1 MSYAPQLGAVAAIAA
16 AASALAVTANGQ
28 PAPAPGPAT
37 LHVIEKKTS
46 FTLVDTGRKGESR
59 GDLGVLAGNLLDAAD
74 GHKIGRFQGVC
85 VVIKPA
91 AGNTQCTFTLSLPDG
106 QITTQAGY
114 GAGFNGN
121 KVVHEAVVG
130 GTDSYSDAR
139 GQVISEET
147 GQTTGRLTIELAG

>member
-1 MSYAPQLGAVAAIAA
+1 MRYAPQLAAVAAIAA
-16 AASALAVTANGQ
+16 AASGLAVTADGP
-28 PAPAPGPAT
+28 PAPPAAPAT
-37 LHVIEKKTS
+37 LHVIEQKTS
-46 FTLVDTGRKGESR
+46 FQLVDNGRKGESR
-59 GDLGVLAGNLLDAAD
+59 GDIGTLAGNLRDAAD

-85 VVIKPA
+85 VVINPA

-130 GTDSYSDAR
+130 GTHSYSDAR
-139 GQVISEET
+139 GEVLSEET